1 MYHKSQITVLLR
13 AIDIKLNIKYSWRS
27 QAAKPSETLNIMLPR
42 GIRNNNP
49 LNIRRSKDKWKG
61 LRAVQADAQF
71 CQFETLEYGW
81 RAAFYLLTRTY
92 YHKYRLYTIRSI
104 ISKWAPP
111 IENKTDAY
119 IANVSKL
126 TGIDPDE
133 PIGIPSESPGRWMKL
148 GRAMAI
154 QENGTDSIDDFAL
167 LTGWDLCREALR

>member
-1 MYHKSQITVLLR
+1 
-13 AIDIKLNIKYSWRS
+13 
-27 QAAKPSETLNIMLPR
+27 
-42 GIRNNNP
+42 
-49 LNIRRSKDKWKG
+49 
-61 LRAVQADAQF
+61 VQADAQF

-92 YHKYRLYTIRSI
+92 YHKYRLFTIRAI

-133 PIGIPSESPGRWMKL
+133 PIGIPSDQPARWL
-148 GRAMAI
+148 AVGAAMAI
-154 QENGTDSIDDFAL
+154 QENGPAALDYFAML
-167 LTGWDLCREALR
+167 RGWTLCRQDC